1 MRGLLRR
8 CGAVAAIACC
18 AATPVLGEEN
28 GAPATVELSARDR
41 AREDAN
47 AGGNGDLHRVQDR
60 QNGRSAAPPVGRRSL
75 STDERRALHRDLRD
89 AMKGAYPE
97 RTP

>member
-18 AATPVLGEEN
+18 TVTPALGEED
-28 GAPATVELSARDR
+28 GAPVAVERRAGDS
-41 AREDAN
+41 AREDAS
-47 AGGNGDLHRVQDR
+47 AGSNPDLHRVQIR
-60 QNGRSAAPPVGRRSL
+60 QDGRSAAPPVGRRSL